1 MGTYTT
7 NLSLFK
13 PTKGDSGAIDDFV
26 DVAAD
31 VNTNMDIIDT
41 NIGMRLVTSGNL
53 PASPY
58 IGMLVLE
65 TDTGLVR
72 VWTGSV
78 WDIHGKDGS
87 SIGRVAYS
95 LLTVDGAS
103 LTSASAE
110 TQFAAITFTSAAD
123 RRYCIEFEAAVN
135 LSAGAVPGNGK
146 LRIRGA
152 AGATVANTD
161 TQIGADVFGNVVTG
175 LGVTNVEWCSG
186 TYQIVT
192 GVTGNYTVGLFFAV
206 TSAGDTMN
214 IRAGAGD
221 QRAKFLVRDIGV

>member
-53 PASPY
+53 PSSPY
-58 IGMLVLE
+58 TGMLVLE
-65 TDTGLVR
+65 TDTGFVR

-78 WDIHGKDGS
+78 WDLHGKDGS
-87 SIGRVAYS
+87 SIGRVGYS
-95 LLTVDGAS
+95 LLTADGAA

-110 TQFAAITFTSAAD
+110 TQFTAITFTAVSD
-123 RRYCIEFEAAVN
+123 RRYCIEFEALVN

-146 LRIRGA
+146 LRVRAA

-161 TQIGADVFGNVVTG
+161 TQIGSDVFANVVTG
-175 LGVTNVEWCSG
+175 LGVTNGEWCSG
-186 TYQIVT
+186 SYHIVP
-192 GVTGNYTVGLFFAV
+192 GINGNYTVGLFFIV

-214 IRAGAGD
+214 VRANGTN
-221 QRAKFLVRDIGV
+221 QKAKFLVRDIGV

>member
-41 NIGMRLVTSGNL
+41 DIGF
-53 PASPY
+53 
-58 IGMLVLE
+58 
-65 TDTGLVR
+65 VR

-78 WDIHGKDGS
+78 WDLHGKDGS

-95 LLTVDGAS
+95 LLTADGAA

-110 TQFAAITFTSAAD
+110 TQFTAITFTAVSD
-123 RRYCIEFEAAVN
+123 RRYCIEFEALVN
-135 LSAGAVPGNGK
+135 LSAGAVPGN
-146 LRIRGA
+146 
-152 AGATVANTD
+152 
-161 TQIGADVFGNVVTG
+161 
-175 LGVTNVEWCSG
+175 
-186 TYQIVT
+186 
-192 GVTGNYTVGLFFAV
+192 
-206 TSAGDTMN
+206 
-214 IRAGAGD
+214 
-221 QRAKFLVRDIGV
+221 